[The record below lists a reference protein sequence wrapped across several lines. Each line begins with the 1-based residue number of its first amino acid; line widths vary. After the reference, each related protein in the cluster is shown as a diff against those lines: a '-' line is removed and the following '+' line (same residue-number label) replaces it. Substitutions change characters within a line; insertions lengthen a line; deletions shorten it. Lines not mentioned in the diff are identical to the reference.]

1 MEDHAMNTVKN
12 IFLTADIILLLIGAW
27 PLAIPSAII
36 ALVIFILKPKTP
48 KVTSKKT
55 IEELKK
61 ENEVLRNEL
70 ADQAV
75 RRAMDKAEKRK
86 ED

>member
-1 MEDHAMNTVKN
+1 MNTVKN
-12 IFLTADIILLLIGAW
+12 IFLTAAIILLLIGAW

-36 ALVIFILKPKTP
+36 ALVIFILKPKPP
-48 KVTSKKT
+48 KTMSEKT

-75 RRAMDKAEKRK
+75 RRAMDKAEKR
-86 ED
+86 D